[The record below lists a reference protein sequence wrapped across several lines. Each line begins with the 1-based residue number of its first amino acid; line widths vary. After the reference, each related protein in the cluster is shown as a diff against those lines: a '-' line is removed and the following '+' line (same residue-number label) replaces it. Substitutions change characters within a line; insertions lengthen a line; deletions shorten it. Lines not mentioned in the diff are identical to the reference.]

1 MTIEDKKENLKL
13 RPPVV
18 VVMGHVDHGKTSL
31 LDYIRKTGVA
41 LREAGGITQSV
52 GAYEIEHNGK
62 KITFIDTPG
71 HEAFTNMRSRGAD
84 VADFAILVVA
94 ADDGVKPQTKE
105 SISILKE
112 SKTPFVVAIN
122 KIDKNN
128 ADIEKAKQD
137 LLVNEVLL
145 EGFGGNISWQAISAK
160 TGEGISELLD
170 LVLLV
175 AEMENFS
182 YDPEKNAEGFVI
194 EAKLDK
200 NRGNEVF
207 VILKDGTLKSGQDIV
222 SGSSFGKIKILENFK
237 GEKVNSLVPS
247 SPALI
252 VGFESL
258 PKVGDKFMAGFT
270 DLLEISVPPKNLATD
285 SKNKIVS
292 SEEGEKIN
300 LILKADTSGT
310 LEALFQV
317 ISALPVK
324 EDLSFKIID
333 KKVGDITD
341 GDVKEALNPKS
352 IIIGFNVKTNKAAEN
367 LARSFHIEIISSKI
381 IYELV
386 KSLEEKISA
395 FNSSKN
401 HLSRLSVL
409 ATFSRAG
416 SKETVGGRVEEG
428 IFKKNVT
435 VEVKRNGE
443 TLGRAKIVNLQ
454 CDKHDVNQVD
464 SNKECGLVLELLS
477 DFSVEKGD
485 EFIF

>member
-1 MTIEDKKENLKL
+1 MTNEDKKENLQL

-41 LREAGGITQSV
+41 LKEAGGITQSV

-71 HEAFTNMRSRGAD
+71 HEAFTKMRSRGAD

-137 LLVNEVLL
+137 LLTNEVFL

-182 YDPEKNAEGFVI
+182 YNPEKNAEGFVI
-194 EAKLDK
+194 ESKLDK

-207 VILKDGTLKSGQDIV
+207 VILKDGVLKVGQDIV
-222 SGSSFGKIKILENFK
+222 SGSASGKIKILENFK
-237 GEKVNSLVPS
+237 GEKVDILLPS

-252 VGFESL
+252 VGFENL
-258 PKVGDKFMAGFT
+258 PKVGDKFMAGFA
-270 DLLEISVPPKNLATD
+270 DLLEISVSPKNRAADL
-285 SKNKIVS
+285 KNKIVS
-292 SEEGEKIN
+292 SEDGEKIN

-317 ISALPVK
+317 ISALPAK
-324 EDLSFKIID
+324 EDLNFKIID
-333 KKVGDITD
+333 KEVGDITD
-341 GDVKEALNPKS
+341 GDVKEALNSRS
-352 IIIGFNVKTNKAAEN
+352 IIVGFNVKTNKAAEN
-367 LARSFHIEIISSKI
+367 LARSCQIEIISSKI

-401 HLSRLSVL
+401 RLSRLSVL

-428 IFKKNVT
+428 IFKRNVI

-443 TLGRAKIVNLQ
+443 TLGRAKITNLQ
-454 CDKHDVNQVD
+454 CDKRDINQVD
-464 SNKECGLVLELLS
+464 AGKECGLVLELLS

-485 EFIF
+485 EFVF